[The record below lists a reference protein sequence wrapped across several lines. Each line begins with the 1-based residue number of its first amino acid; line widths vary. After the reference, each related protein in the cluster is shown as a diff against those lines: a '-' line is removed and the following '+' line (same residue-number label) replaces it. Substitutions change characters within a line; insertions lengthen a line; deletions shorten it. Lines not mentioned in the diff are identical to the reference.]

1 MSPWRLD
8 LVIGSTGSLMNYTN
22 TAISVS
28 LQGPQSTLW
37 LWGKGRDKK
46 QSSVIET
53 ETNEWKGS
61 AEQQCV
67 AKEACPQQI
76 SGEGPVGLMP
86 CHLSRTEK

>member
-1 MSPWRLD
+1 M
-8 LVIGSTGSLMNYTN
+8 VIRSTGSVMNYTN

-28 LQGPQSTLW
+28 LEGPQSTLR

-61 AEQQCV
+61 AEPQCV

-76 SGEGPVGLMP
+76 SGEGPIGLMP

>member
-1 MSPWRLD
+1 M
-8 LVIGSTGSLMNYTN
+8 VIGSTGSLMNYTN

-76 SGEGPVGLMP
+76 SGEGPVGLMRCP
-86 CHLSRTEK
+86 LSRNRK